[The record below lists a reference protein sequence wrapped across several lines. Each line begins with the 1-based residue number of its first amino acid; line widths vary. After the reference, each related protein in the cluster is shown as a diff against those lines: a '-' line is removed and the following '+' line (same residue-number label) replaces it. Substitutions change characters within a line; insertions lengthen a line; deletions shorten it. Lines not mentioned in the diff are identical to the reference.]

1 MLPGVW
7 YLPAFCAV
15 KLLIYK
21 ILILCDVYCWIEIPG
36 QTWNIS
42 SKVCSYLFHFNLG
55 NFEQPFIRVGSS
67 LCEHERPRG
76 SVKISHSNFGIQ
88 GWRTHVMTKRCS
100 EFRNTEWMHTSLLTM
115 SSPLQIENW
124 KTDVS
129 EMIIEVSRPRSVDKS
144 ISKLFALTLQ
154 ALGVHIP
161 GWKSDL
167 QKLWEKVRPH
177 YSCLMIFLS
186 HS

>member
-1 MLPGVW
+1 
-7 YLPAFCAV
+7 
-15 KLLIYK
+15 
-21 ILILCDVYCWIEIPG
+21 
-36 QTWNIS
+36 
-42 SKVCSYLFHFNLG
+42 
-55 NFEQPFIRVGSS
+55 
-67 LCEHERPRG
+67 
-76 SVKISHSNFGIQ
+76 
-88 GWRTHVMTKRCS
+88 
-100 EFRNTEWMHTSLLTM
+100 MHTSLLTM

-167 QKLWEKVRPH
+167 QKL
-177 YSCLMIFLS
+177 
-186 HS
+186 